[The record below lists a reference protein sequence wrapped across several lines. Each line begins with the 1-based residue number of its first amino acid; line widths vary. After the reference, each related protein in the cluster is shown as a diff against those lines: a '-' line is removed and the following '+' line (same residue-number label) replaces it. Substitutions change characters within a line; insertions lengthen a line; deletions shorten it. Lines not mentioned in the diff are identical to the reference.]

1 MTICERMFTILE
13 EKNLTA
19 YGLCQAIG
27 VGTST
32 TTTWKKRN
40 TDPPAKHICDIC
52 EYLGCSLEYL
62 LTGEEAK
69 EIKKA
74 PALEISE
81 NGREMLTLYELLP
94 ERDQLLLLGR
104 LQEMAAPLLG
114 SKEQPRGHHA
124 EKAV

>member
-1 MTICERMFTILE
+1 MFDLLE
-13 EKNLTA
+13 QKNLSA
-19 YGLCQAIG
+19 YGLSQVLG
-27 VGTST
+27 VST
-32 TTTWKKRN
+32 GVPANWKKRN
-40 TDPPAKHICDIC
+40 TDPPAKSIPVIC
-52 EYLGCSLEYL
+52 EYLGCSLDYL

-69 EIKKA
+69 ETKKA

-81 NGREMLTLYELLP
+81 NGREMLALYELLP

-114 SKEQPRGHHA
+114 SKEQPRGHRA